1 MQEKEC
7 KPITEEFIEKFLME
21 AQSHSG
27 LPIINPISIYYAK
40 ALSIIRVPDDLLNNV
55 MDSFISDYM
64 YTSHEICKRNKKWRS
79 CDW

>member
-1 MQEKEC
+1 MPEKEY

-27 LPIINPISIYYAK
+27 LSLINPISIYYAK

>member
-7 KPITEEFIEKFLME
+7 KPITKKFVEKFLME

-27 LPIINPISIYYAK
+27 LPLTNPISIYYAK
-40 ALSIIRVPDDLLNNV
+40 ALSIISVPDDLLNNV
-55 MDSFISDYM
+55 MDSFISNYM

>member
-7 KPITEEFIEKFLME
+7 KPITEKFIEKFLME

-27 LPIINPISIYYAK
+27 LPLINPISIYYANV
-40 ALSIIRVPDDLLNNV
+40 LSTINVPDDLLNHV
-55 MDSFISDYM
+55 MNSFINEYM

>member
-7 KPITEEFIEKFLME
+7 KPITKEFIEKFLIE
-21 AQSHSG
+21 VQNHSG
-27 LPIINPISIYYAK
+27 LPFINPISMYYAK
-40 ALSIIRVPDDLLNNV
+40 ALSIIRVSDDLLNNV

>member
-1 MQEKEC
+1 
-7 KPITEEFIEKFLME
+7 ME

-27 LPIINPISIYYAK
+27 LPLINPISIYYAK
-40 ALSIIRVPDDLLNNV
+40 ELSIIRVPDDLLNNV